1 MRGLRRTALV
11 LACLLA
17 AGVATSLA
25 ASAASPLELT
35 LAQSIQLA
43 LENNVTLKAAAGQ
56 RLAAVAKV
64 EEVKA
69 SVKPKV
75 SASGSYTRLSSS
87 VLTPVIAEGS
97 PNSYSLGL
105 SVSQLV
111 YSGGALQAAV
121 KAAEA
126 SLDAA
131 DLDLESRRQDVV
143 VQVASAYYGLLVS
156 ERLADIAAEAVENA
170 EAHLAVV
177 KAAYEAGTVLKTDV
191 LRTEVAAGQARQNLI
206 KAQGGRNLARTGFL
220 MAVGLPAETEVKL
233 VEPGV
238 SPATVPA
245 FADVLNKAYA
255 KRPDLASARAQVA
268 LGAAGVAQAKA
279 GLRPTVTLVASENL
293 QGSELADLSDSWM
306 VTLNASYTVF
316 DWGAAKARLAQAE
329 ANARG
334 LELRVKGLQDQIL
347 VEVQQAYQA
356 LLEARERIPVAE
368 TNVTQAKENLSITQ
382 IRYEAGLATTV
393 DVLDSQMLLTQSE
406 SAYVQAV
413 FDYDLALAKLAK
425 ASGDTGLIK

>member
-1 MRGLRRTALV
+1 
-11 LACLLA
+11 
-17 AGVATSLA
+17 
-25 ASAASPLELT
+25 
-35 LAQSIQLA
+35 
-43 LENNVTLKAAAGQ
+43 
-56 RLAAVAKV
+56 
-64 EEVKA
+64 
-69 SVKPKV
+69 
-75 SASGSYTRLSSS
+75 
-87 VLTPVIAEGS
+87 
-97 PNSYSLGL
+97 
-105 SVSQLV
+105 
-111 YSGGALQAAV
+111 
-121 KAAEA
+121 
-126 SLDAA
+126 
-131 DLDLESRRQDVV
+131 
-143 VQVASAYYGLLVS
+143 
-156 ERLADIAAEAVENA
+156 
-170 EAHLAVV
+170 
-177 KAAYEAGTVLKTDV
+177 
-191 LRTEVAAGQARQNLI
+191 
-206 KAQGGRNLARTGFL
+206 
-220 MAVGLPAETEVKL
+220 
-233 VEPGV
+233 
-238 SPATVPA
+238 
-245 FADVLNKAYA
+245 
-255 KRPDLASARAQVA
+255 
-268 LGAAGVAQAKA
+268 